1 MWLNSLFKYPN
12 LTLHIKWEIL
22 VFEEVKFAGTL
33 QKKTGNHLENSHD
46 QRPFMTTIVTSDSLV
61 T

>member
-12 LTLHIKWEIL
+12 LTLHIKCEIL

-33 QKKTGNHLENSHD
+33 QKKNRQSSGE
-46 QRPFMTTIVTSDSLV
+46 
-61 T
+61 

>member
-12 LTLHIKWEIL
+12 LTLHIKCEIL

-33 QKKTGNHLENSHD
+33 QKKK
-46 QRPFMTTIVTSDSLV
+46 QAVIWRIAMTKDLL
-61 T
+61 